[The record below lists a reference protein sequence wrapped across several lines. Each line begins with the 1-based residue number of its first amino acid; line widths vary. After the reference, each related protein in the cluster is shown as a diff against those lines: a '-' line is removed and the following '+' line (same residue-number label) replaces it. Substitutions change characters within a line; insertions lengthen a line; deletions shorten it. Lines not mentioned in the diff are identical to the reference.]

1 MSMLVRRGPAVL
13 AALVPALVQ
22 AAGDEATPRLA
33 WYAQATY
40 VEQETDRFRAPY
52 AGHNS
57 LVPDQGRQTADVTL
71 YLGVRLAH
79 DTELWVNPEL
89 DQGFGL
95 ADTLGLAGFA
105 SGEAYKVGDALPY
118 LRCQRLFVR
127 YTWNIG
133 GEASEVAAGANQFA
147 GTAAAERVVLTVGK
161 LGVGDVFDVNRY
173 AHDPRNDFLNW
184 SIIDTGS
191 FDYAADA
198 WGYTVG
204 AAIEW
209 YEGPWTWRAGFFDVS
224 DVPNSPHLEPGFH
237 EFQLVGE
244 VEHRYTLGDR
254 AGKVAVTGYAT
265 HARMARLEDAIAY
278 GAANGVPPDPAPVR
292 DYRTRHGVSM
302 NVEQTLTDGIG
313 AFLRA
318 GVSGGYVETYDFTDI
333 DRSFA
338 VGLAVDG
345 KLWHRDGD
353 TLGVATVINAASA
366 DRRRYLDA
374 GGLGLLIGDGRLPD
388 SSSERIVETYYRLG
402 LGRFV
407 HLTLDYQYVA
417 NPAYNV
423 NRGPVS
429 IWAVRLHTEF

>member
-1 MSMLVRRGPAVL
+1 MLMHARGVAAVL
-13 AALVPALVQ
+13 AAVPALVQ
-22 AAGDEATPRLA
+22 ASVDAVAPRFA

-40 VEQETDRFRAPY
+40 VEQETDRFHAPY
-52 AGHNS
+52 AGANS
-57 LVPDQGRQTADVTL
+57 LVPDQGRQTADLTL
-71 YLGVRLAH
+71 YLGVRLER
-79 DTELWVNPEL
+79 DTELWINPEL

-95 ADTLGLAGFA
+95 TDTLGLAGFA
-105 SGEAYKVGDALPY
+105 SGEAYKVGDAQPY
-118 LRCQRLFVR
+118 LRWQRLFVR
-127 YTWNIG
+127 HTWNVG
-133 GEASEVAAGANQFA
+133 GEASEVAAAANQFA
-147 GTAAAERVVLTVGK
+147 STAADERVVLTVGK
-161 LGVGDVFDVNRY
+161 FGVGDVFDVNRY

-204 AAIEW
+204 ASVEW
-209 YEGPWTWRAGFFDVS
+209 YKGPWTWRGGFFDVS

-237 EFQLVGE
+237 EFQLVAE
-244 VEHRYTLGDR
+244 AERRYSLGDR
-254 AGKVAVTGYAT
+254 AGKIAVTAYAT

-292 DYRTRHGVSM
+292 EFRTRHGASM
-302 NVEQTLTDGIG
+302 NVEQALADGIG
-313 AFLRA
+313 AFVRA

-345 KLWHRDGD
+345 KRWRRDAD
-353 TLGVATVINAASA
+353 TLGLATVINAASSQ
-366 DRRRYLDA
+366 RRSYLAA
-374 GGLGLLIGDGRLPD
+374 GGLGVLIGDGRLPN

-402 LGRFV
+402 IGRFV
-407 HLTLDYQYVA
+407 HFTVDYQYVV

-423 NRGPVS
+423 ERGPVS
-429 IWAVRLHTEF
+429 IWAVRLHMQF